1 MFSKIYSLWLMIDM
15 DQLLYSY
22 YIGITDKFQHN
33 FLCWDLSY
41 QMAGGRDLKQR
52 SLLDDFTFNG
62 NRQTTY
68 LNKTMLTLQLMEIDK
83 LP

>member
-1 MFSKIYSLWLMIDM
+1 M
-15 DQLLYSY
+15 
-22 YIGITDKFQHN
+22 T
-33 FLCWDLSY
+33 
-41 QMAGGRDLKQR
+41 GGRGLKQR
-52 SLLDDFTFNG
+52 SLSDDFTLNG

>member
-1 MFSKIYSLWLMIDM
+1 MIDM

-41 QMAGGRDLKQR
+41 QMTGGRDLKQR
-52 SLLDDFTFNG
+52 SLLDDFAFNG

-68 LNKTMLTLQLMEIDK
+68 LNKTMLNLQLMEIDK